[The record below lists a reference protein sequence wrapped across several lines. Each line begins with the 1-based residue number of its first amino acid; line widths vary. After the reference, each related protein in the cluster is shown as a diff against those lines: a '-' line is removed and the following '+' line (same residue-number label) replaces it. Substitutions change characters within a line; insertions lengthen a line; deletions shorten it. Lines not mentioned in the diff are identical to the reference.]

1 MPIYLRFENAVQ
13 VEATTLAK
21 KPEGTGWYKASAE
34 FSFEKR
40 YKLLDDGTIA
50 ERDESDVAAELLGN
64 SKVGALDTVRFI
76 LNTYRRKYAGYS
88 HEKSRS
94 YDIQAKAAE
103 SILNAVANNQTPNE
117 TDTVL
122 IQPLADLRSISVID
136 MAKLIQSKAEKSVKA
151 IAKCEALEDQA
162 QNGIKKAA
170 TQEELSLLLNGF
182 EENLNNALKQ
192 L

>member
-21 KPEGTGWYKASAE
+21 KPEGTGWYKAPAE

-40 YKLLDDGTIA
+40 YKLLDDGTIV
-50 ERDESDVAAELLGN
+50 ERDESDIAAELLGN
-64 SKVGALDTVRFI
+64 SKVGALDTMRFI

-103 SILNAVANNQTPNE
+103 SILSAASNNQTPNE
-117 TDTVL
+117 ADTVL

-136 MAKLIQSKAEKSVKA
+136 MAKLIQSKAEKSIKA

-162 QNGIKKAA
+162 QSAIKKAA
-170 TQEELSLLLNGF
+170 TQEELSLFLNGF

>member
-13 VEATTLAK
+13 VEATTIAK
-21 KPEGTGWYKASAE
+21 KPEGTGWYKAPAE
-34 FSFEKR
+34 FDWEKR

-103 SILNAVANNQTPNE
+103 NILNAVANNQTPSE
-117 TDTVL
+117 ADTVL
-122 IQPLADLRSISVID
+122 IQPLADLRSVSVID
-136 MAKLIQSKAEKSVKA
+136 MAKLIHSKAEKSVKA
-151 IAKCEALEDQA
+151 IAKCEALED
-162 QNGIKKAA
+162 
-170 TQEELSLLLNGF
+170 
-182 EENLNNALKQ
+182 
-192 L
+192 

>member
-21 KPEGTGWYKASAE
+21 KPEGTGWYKAPTD
-34 FSFEKR
+34 FDFEKH

-50 ERDESDVAAELLGN
+50 ERDESDVVAELLGN

-103 SILNAVANNQTPNE
+103 SILSAVANNQTPNE
-117 TDTVL
+117 ADTVL

-162 QNGIKKAA
+162 QNAIKRAP
-170 TQEELSLLLNGF
+170 TQEELSLFLNGF